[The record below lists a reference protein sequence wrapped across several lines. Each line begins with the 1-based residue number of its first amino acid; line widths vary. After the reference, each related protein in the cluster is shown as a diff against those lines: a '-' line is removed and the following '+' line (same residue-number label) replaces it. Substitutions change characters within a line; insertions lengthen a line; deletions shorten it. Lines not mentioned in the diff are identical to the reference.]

1 MGDMEGLRGAMEG
14 LRGDRK
20 VRGRWFGQLC
30 RCIIRGVGRG
40 LRGAKLGDG
49 S

>member
-20 VRGRWFGQLC
+20 GG
-30 RCIIRGVGRG
+30 G
-40 LRGAKLGDG
+40 LGNYADVL
-49 S
+49 

>member
-20 VRGRWFGQLC
+20 GG
-30 RCIIRGVGRG
+30 G
-40 LRGAKLGDG
+40 LGNYADV
-49 S
+49 